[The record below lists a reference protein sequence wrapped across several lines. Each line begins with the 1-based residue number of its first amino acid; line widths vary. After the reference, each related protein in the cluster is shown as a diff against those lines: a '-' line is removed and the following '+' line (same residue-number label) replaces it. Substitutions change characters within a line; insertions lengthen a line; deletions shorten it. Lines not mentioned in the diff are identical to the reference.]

1 MRVGYFF
8 ISKNR
13 TNEQILEYV
22 VICLFIF
29 YNAFSNLTFTKIFTK
44 NYNIYILLPLIY
56 DRNYSEVKIMKRITI
71 PILAILLVGLLLP
84 TGFAA
89 DSNLVITYGETT
101 YANNDYKSVVDA
113 FFVNQANVDL
123 NNVNSK
129 VITADQVNQ
138 VSSGITGKSYSS
150 DQILSSAFLDLKDND
165 NLEVS
170 VDKSKIT
177 TITGNMYISALKSAG
192 ITSGH
197 VYVTSP
203 VSATGES
210 ALAGIMNSY
219 EEVTDVKI
227 PETVKEAAN
236 DEIYTQA
243 EIVENSGVDADKLSK
258 LVDDVKQEV
267 SNGNVTDHGT
277 IVNII
282 NNYVQNNNI
291 NITNVDIENL
301 ANTIQQVQNVQ
312 GDVNHYKDQVGEF
325 LNNGNSTGS
334 FSLDS
339 LFDWI
344 KAFFNGN

>member
-1 MRVGYFF
+1 MRK
-8 ISKNR
+8 ISIVLLAL
-13 TNEQILEYV
+13 ILFGMV
-22 VICLFIF
+22 
-29 YNAFSNLTFTKIFTK
+29 
-44 NYNIYILLPLIY
+44 
-56 DRNYSEVKIMKRITI
+56 
-71 PILAILLVGLLLP
+71 LP
-84 TGFAA
+84 TGFAT

-101 YANNDYKSVVDA
+101 NANNDYKSFVDE
-113 FFVNQANVDL
+113 FFVKQANVDL

-150 DQILSSAFLDLKDND
+150 NQIYSSAFLDLNDND

-177 TITGNMYISALKSAG
+177 TITGDMYISALKSAG

-203 VSATGES
+203 MSATGES
-210 ALAGIMNSY
+210 ALAGIMNAY
-219 EEVTDVKI
+219 EEATDVKI
-227 PETVKEAAN
+227 PDNVKEAAN

-243 EIVENSGVDADKLSK
+243 EIVENSGVDAEKLSK

-267 SNGNVTDHGT
+267 SGDNVTDHNT

-301 ANTIQQVQNVQ
+301 ADTIEQVQNVQ
-312 GDVNHYKDQVGEF
+312 GDVNYYKDQVSSF
-325 LNNGNSTGS
+325 LNDGNSTGG
-334 FSLDS
+334 FSLDG
-339 LFDWI
+339 LLGWI
-344 KAFFNGN
+344 KSFVNGV

>member
-1 MRVGYFF
+1 MR
-8 ISKNR
+8 
-13 TNEQILEYV
+13 
-22 VICLFIF
+22 
-29 YNAFSNLTFTKIFTK
+29 KIG
-44 NYNIYILLPLIY
+44 IA
-56 DRNYSEVKIMKRITI
+56 
-71 PILAILLVGLLLP
+71 ILALILVGMLIP

-101 YANNDYKSVVDA
+101 QANNDYKSIVDA

-138 VSSGITGKSYSS
+138 ISSGITGKSYSS
-150 DQILSSAFLDLKDND
+150 GQIYSSALLDLNDND

-177 TITGNMYISALKSAG
+177 TITGDMYISALKSAG

-210 ALAGIMNSY
+210 ALAGIMNAY
-219 EEVTDVKI
+219 EEVTDVEI
-227 PETVKEAAN
+227 PETVKKAAN

-243 EIVENSGVDADKLSK
+243 EIVDNSGVDPDKLSQ
-258 LVDDVKQEV
+258 LVNDVKEEV
-267 SNGNVTDHGT
+267 ASENVTDHDT

-301 ANTIQQVQNVQ
+301 ADTIEQVQNVQ
-312 GDVNHYKDQVGEF
+312 GDVNYYKDQVSGF
-325 LNNGNSTGS
+325 LNETSTGG
-334 FSLDS
+334 FSLDG
-339 LFDWI
+339 LFNWI
-344 KAFFNGN
+344 KSLVGI

>member
-1 MRVGYFF
+1 
-8 ISKNR
+8 
-13 TNEQILEYV
+13 
-22 VICLFIF
+22 
-29 YNAFSNLTFTKIFTK
+29 
-44 NYNIYILLPLIY
+44 
-56 DRNYSEVKIMKRITI
+56 MKRITI
-71 PILAILLVGLLLP
+71 PILALILLGMLIP
-84 TGFAA
+84 TGFAT
-89 DSNLVITYGETT
+89 DSNLVITYGEST
-101 YANNDYKSVVDA
+101 YANNGYKSVVDA

-123 NNVNSK
+123 KNVDSK

-150 DQILSSAFLDLKDND
+150 DQIFSSAFLDLNDND

-203 VSATGES
+203 MEATGES
-210 ALAGIMNSY
+210 ALAGIMNAY
-219 EEVTDVKI
+219 EEATDVKI

-243 EIVENSGVDADKLSK
+243 EIVENSGIDAEKLSK

-267 SNGNVTDHGT
+267 SGDNVTDHNT

-282 NNYVQNNNI
+282 NNYVHNNNI
-291 NITNVDIENL
+291 NITNSDIENL
-301 ANTIQQVQNVQ
+301 ADTIEQVQNVQ
-312 GDVNHYKDQVGEF
+312 GDVNYYKDQVSGL
-325 LNNGNSTGS
+325 LNDGNSTGG
-334 FSLDS
+334 FSLDA

-344 KAFFNGN
+344 KSLTNGS

>member
-1 MRVGYFF
+1 MRK
-8 ISKNR
+8 ISIVLLAL
-13 TNEQILEYV
+13 ILFGMV
-22 VICLFIF
+22 
-29 YNAFSNLTFTKIFTK
+29 
-44 NYNIYILLPLIY
+44 
-56 DRNYSEVKIMKRITI
+56 
-71 PILAILLVGLLLP
+71 LP
-84 TGFAA
+84 TGFAT

-101 YANNDYKSVVDA
+101 NANNDYKSFVDE

-150 DQILSSAFLDLKDND
+150 NQIYSSAFLDLNDND

-177 TITGNMYISALKSAG
+177 TITGDMYISALKSAG

-210 ALAGIMNSY
+210 ALAGIMNAY
-219 EEVTDVKI
+219 EEATDVEI
-227 PETVKEAAN
+227 PENVKEAAN

-243 EIVENSGVDADKLSK
+243 EIVKNSGVDADSLSQ

-267 SNGNVTDHGT
+267 SKDNVTDHNT

-282 NNYVQNNNI
+282 NNYVENNNI
-291 NITNVDIENL
+291 NMTNVDIENL
-301 ANTIQQVQNVQ
+301 ADTIEQVQNVQ
-312 GDVNHYKDQVGEF
+312 GDVNYYKDQVSSF
-325 LNNGNSTGS
+325 LNDGNSTGG
-334 FSLDS
+334 FSLDG
-339 LFDWI
+339 LLGWI
-344 KAFFNGN
+344 KSFVNGV